1 MANKRIAFVNQ
12 RYGEEV
18 LGGSETYTRKM
29 AEALA
34 EEGTFDVDVLT
45 SKAIDFVTWED
56 YYEKDVEVKNGVT
69 VRRFSIKSK
78 RNRLVQRSS
87 QILMHNFGLHP
98 RELEERRLIARG
110 PYLPSLIEYIK
121 ENKDNYDAFVFVT
134 YMYFPAYFGAKEVY
148 EKAFFVPTA
157 HDEEPIYMNIFF
169 DLFTKVKGI
178 VYLTEEEKKFVNG
191 HFQNEEV
198 PSIVN
203 GMGIDIPKDDK
214 SEELRTDKNLPVKY
228 IIYCGRIEEN
238 KGCKMLVDF
247 IQKYNEEETEKIG
260 LVLTGKGNMRIP
272 EDENIKYLGFVS
284 EEDKFAAMKGA
295 KAICLPS
302 EFESFSITLLEGMGC
317 GKPALVNKKSEVLNS
332 HIENSHGGFAFENY
346 DEFKESL
353 KKILDENTNKELGE
367 KAAEY
372 VNEKYSTEAVIKE
385 FKRFILDTLQTE
397 S

>member
-1 MANKRIAFVNQ
+1 MGKKRIAFVNQ

-18 LGGSETYTRKM
+18 LGGSETYARKM

-45 SKAIDFVTWED
+45 SKAVDFVTWED
-56 YYEKDVEVKNGVT
+56 YYEKDEEVVNGVT
-69 VRRFSIKSK
+69 LRRFSIKSK

-98 RELEERRLIARG
+98 RELEEKRLIARG
-110 PYLPSLIEYIK
+110 PYLPSMIDYII
-121 ENKDNYDAFVFVT
+121 ENKDKYDAFVFVT
-134 YMYFPAYFGAKEVY
+134 YMYYPAYFGAKEVY

-169 DLFTKVKGI
+169 DLFNKVKGI

-191 HFQNEEV
+191 HFENDAV
-198 PSIVN
+198 PSRII
-203 GMGIDIPKDDK
+203 GMGIEIPEEDK
-214 SEELRTDKNLPVKY
+214 SEELREKKGLPENY
-228 IIYCGRIEEN
+228 IIYCGRIEES
-238 KGCKMLVDF
+238 KGCKMLAEF
-247 IQKYNEEETEKIG
+247 IQKYNEENEDKVG
-260 LVLTGKGNMRIP
+260 LVLTGRGNMRIP

-317 GKPALVNKKSEVLNS
+317 GKPALVNAKSEVLNAHMEKS
-332 HIENSHGGFAFENY
+332 GAGFAFNDYE
-346 DEFKESL
+346 EFKDSL
-353 KKILDENTNKELGE
+353 KKILDEKTNKELGK
-367 KAAEY
+367 KAAQY
-372 VNEKYSTEAVIKE
+372 VNGKYSKEAVVKE
-385 FKRFILDTLQTE
+385 FKEFILE
-397 S
+397 NI

>member
-18 LGGSETYTRKM
+18 LGGSETYARKM

-34 EEGTFDVDVLT
+34 AEGTFDVDVLT
-45 SKAIDFVTWED
+45 SKAVDFVTWKD
-56 YYEKDVEVKNGVT
+56 YYEKDTEVINGVT
-69 VRRFSIKSK
+69 VRRFSVKSK

-98 RELEERRLIARG
+98 KELEERRLIARG
-110 PYLPSLIEYIK
+110 PYLPGLVDYIK

-134 YMYFPAYFGAKEVY
+134 YMYYPVYFGAKEVY

-157 HDEEPIYMNIFF
+157 HDEEPIYMNIFY

-178 VYLTEEEKKFVNG
+178 VYLTEEEKNFVNE
-191 HFQNEEV
+191 HFKNEEV
-198 PSIVN
+198 ASIVN
-203 GMGIDIPKDDK
+203 GMGIDIPEEDK
-214 SEELRTDKNLPVKY
+214 SEELKKEKNLPGNY
-228 IIYCGRIEEN
+228 IVYCGRIEES

-247 IQKYNEEETEKIG
+247 IQKYNEEADEKVG
-260 LVLTGKGNMRIP
+260 LVLTGKGNMPIP
-272 EDENIKYLGFVS
+272 EDTHIKYLGFVS
-284 EEDKFAAMKGA
+284 EEEKFAAMKGA

-317 GKPALVNKKSEVLNS
+317 KKPALVNKKSEVLKAHMEKS
-332 HIENSHGGFAFENY
+332 QGGFAFENY

-353 KKILDENTNKELGE
+353 TKILDEKINRELGE

-372 VNEKYSTEAVIKE
+372 VNGKYSTEAVIKE
-385 FKRFILDTLQTE
+385 FKNFILE
-397 S
+397 NI